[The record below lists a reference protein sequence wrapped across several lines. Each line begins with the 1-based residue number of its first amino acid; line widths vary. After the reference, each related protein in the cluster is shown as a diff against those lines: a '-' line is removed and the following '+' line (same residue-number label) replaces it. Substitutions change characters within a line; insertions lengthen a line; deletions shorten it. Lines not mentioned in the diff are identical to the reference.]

1 MDTVERRGEL
11 VKTLCRR
18 RYERVE
24 NLAADFGV
32 SERTIRLDIEALS
45 RTVPIYTQS
54 GRYGGGVY
62 VAEGFTMDRMYM
74 TDRELRVLHKLAESP
89 DGRRTVAPT
98 SEDRAVLDA
107 IITQYTRPQKPKRK
121 GRKQ

>member
-32 SERTIRLDIEALS
+32 SERTIRRDIEALS

-74 TDRELRVLHKLAESP
+74 TDRELRVLCLLY
-89 DGRRTVAPT
+89 T
-98 SEDRAVLDA
+98 SRCV
-107 IITQYTRPQKPKRK
+107 
-121 GRKQ
+121 

>member
-32 SERTIRLDIEALS
+32 SERTIRRDIEALS

-74 TDRELRVLHKLAESP
+74 TDRELR
-89 DGRRTVAPT
+89 GRRTVAPT

>member
-32 SERTIRLDIEALS
+32 SERTIRRDIEALS

-89 DGRRTVAPT
+89 DGRRTVTPT

-107 IITQYTRPQKPKRK
+107 IITLYTRPQKPKRK

>member
-32 SERTIRLDIEALS
+32 SERTIRRDIEALS
-45 RTVPIYTQS
+45 RVVDMAAEYT
-54 GRYGGGVY
+54 
-62 VAEGFTMDRMYM
+62 
-74 TDRELRVLHKLAESP
+74 SP
-89 DGRRTVAPT
+89 
-98 SEDRAVLDA
+98 
-107 IITQYTRPQKPKRK
+107 K
-121 GRKQ
+121 GSRWTGCI